1 VTKPPGEH
9 AENWDLRHEDFNDN
23 DYLYDVPPRQQK
35 FRKVLPLSFLST
47 YVP

>member
-1 VTKPPGEH
+1 MTKPPGEH

-23 DYLYDVPPRQQK
+23 DYLYDMQRQQK